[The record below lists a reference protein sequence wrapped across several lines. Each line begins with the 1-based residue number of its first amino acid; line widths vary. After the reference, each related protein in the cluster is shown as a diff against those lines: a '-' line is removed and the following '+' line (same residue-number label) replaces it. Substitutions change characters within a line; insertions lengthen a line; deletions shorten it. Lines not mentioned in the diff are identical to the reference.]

1 MNHAGF
7 PIELFWLDMRDGHE
21 VKRVKQT
28 MKPIRNESESQVSS
42 YEGHQFLIKFY
53 HNLTEKDAHIMISKS
68 GREETVT
75 VSYDATADEFSVVSY
90 SKFDEVMAGIKN
102 ATENCARGDLK
113 KLTECV
119 TAAVITDIEKM
130 ADSKTELVKN
140 RDLMSNRLR
149 NYTCADEKMETTLP
163 VYSYSWSPEDGGEEI
178 QVDVLYEN
186 EHAKIW
192 LAHDFVTEEECNILV
207 EHGRPELK
215 RATVA
220 AEDGTSIVSIHRKAQ
235 QANYDVHHDD
245 MENDPL
251 YALYYRVFAMTN
263 SHAGFE
269 LQLDGQEDFT
279 IIQYNPTDEYTPH
292 CDGTCDGTKHISHGR
307 VASAVLYC
315 KVADKGGATSFTKS
329 DVFVKPKEGMA
340 TFFTYKGLDG
350 VMDDGY
356 TEHSGCPVLEG
367 EKWITT
373 VWMRDGVTAE
383 EPWHMFDPDGVRM
396 LDEDMEEEQR
406 HALEEESEEETE
418 EEL

>member
-1 MNHAGF
+1 MTANTKTDECRRK
-7 PIELFWLDMRDGHE
+7 IETEYMRQL
-21 VKRVKQT
+21 RVVAE
-28 MKPIRNESESQVSS
+28 ESPYPFEDVYFHTQCPTVWDELS
-42 YEGHQFLIKFY
+42 
-53 HNLTEKDAHIMISKS
+53 A
-68 GREETVT
+68 ETQHP
-75 VSYDATADEFSVVSY
+75 
-90 SKFDEVMAGIKN
+90 
-102 ATENCARGDLK
+102 L
-113 KLTECV
+113 
-119 TAAVITDIEKM
+119 
-130 ADSKTELVKN
+130 
-140 RDLMSNRLR
+140 
-149 NYTCADEKMETTLP
+149 LP
-163 VYSYSWSPEDGGEEI
+163 VLVREPPRGPDTRRRFPAPPERQADWRSLSI
-178 QVDVLYEN
+178 CYVMLVHDYPDFAIRIINAIN
-186 EHAKIW
+186 EPQHS
-192 LAHDFVTEEECNILV
+192 FV
-207 EHGRPELK
+207 
-215 RATVA
+215 
-220 AEDGTSIVSIHRKAQ
+220 IHIDRKAQ